1 MISEP
6 HELIARTAT
15 FVRSHLEG
23 DSTGHDWWHTER
35 VRRNAVYLAK
45 AEGANLAICEL
56 AALLHDLADWKFH
69 GGDETAG
76 PTAARAWLESQAVDA
91 GTIQHIC
98 DILAGISFRGAGVDT
113 PMATLEGR
121 CVQDADRLD
130 ALGAIGIARA
140 FAFGGHFGR
149 ALCDPAQPPQ
159 FHPTFADYQRK
170 TGPTINHFYEKLLLL
185 KDRMQTATGRR
196 LAEQRHRVLEAFLA
210 QFWAE
215 WHGPESTPD
224 AILHSPPVS
233 PMQTCCWPAPAHP
246 FNSVEGTW

>member
-1 MISEP
+1 MTTDS

-15 FVRSHLEG
+15 FVRSRLEG
-23 DSTGHDWWHTER
+23 DSTGHDWWHTAR

-69 GGDETAG
+69 GGDEKAG
-76 PTAARAWLESQAVDA
+76 PAAARAWLESQAVDPEA
-91 GTIQHIC
+91 IQHIC
-98 DILAGISFRGAGVDT
+98 DIVAGISFRGAGVDT

-140 FAFGGHFGR
+140 FAFGGHLGR
-149 ALCDPAQPPQ
+149 ALCDPDQPPQ
-159 FHPTFADYQRK
+159 WHSTFADYQRK

-215 WHGPESTPD
+215 WHGPEPLPDAFPHVPTVSPTPD
-224 AILHSPPVS
+224 R
-233 PMQTCCWPAPAHP
+233 CWPTTVHP
-246 FNSVEGTW
+246 S